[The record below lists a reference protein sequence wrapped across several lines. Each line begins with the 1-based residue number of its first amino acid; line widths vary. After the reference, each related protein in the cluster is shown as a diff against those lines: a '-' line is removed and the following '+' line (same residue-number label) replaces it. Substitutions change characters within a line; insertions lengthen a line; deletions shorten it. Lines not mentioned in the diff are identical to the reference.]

1 MHHLIRTQVMC
12 IVRIGKP
19 YVSFYPKHND
29 KTCENKA
36 EFQMANSETIFWLI
50 TTESFWYKSF
60 CLFSVNLKNYDIYV
74 RKSINYQLQFFLS
87 AHNVFDAMLIDAML
101 VEIYEKEKSI
111 NYLEKLKIF
120 YHCLKETNKEVWN
133 VDDSNKSINSFI
145 FLFFFIEVTRFNS
158 QKHCNQF
165 FRLNS

>member
-74 RKSINYQLQFFLS
+74 RKSIDYQLQFFLS

-120 YHCLKETNKEVWN
+120 YRWLKETNKEVWN

-145 FLFFFIEVTRFNS
+145 FLFFFHWSDKIQQSKALQSIFSFE
-158 QKHCNQF
+158 
-165 FRLNS
+165 